1 MRLSNQIIRGLFPVL
16 LLCATLS
23 VLAVPVFGQSNK
35 KQELQNQYKKLQE
48 DIKNIEALITSTQTE
63 KSNSLIQLKSI
74 NSKIETRQRLI
85 NNIYSQLKVIDENIL
100 SKQAVITSLELDIA
114 RLKEDY
120 ANMVLSAYKNKF
132 NSTSALSF
140 LFASESFNQAI
151 QRFTYMRSYGKTREN
166 QAELIEQ
173 TIADLNDKISK
184 LEEEK
189 AEKEAFLAEEKM
201 QRKALEE
208 EKLAKNQLI
217 AKLQDDEDKLK
228 QQVDEKNKA
237 AQALNSQIQKII
249 EEEIKLAKEKAA
261 KAAAAKGEK
270 VAEGLALTP
279 EEKQLSKDFIYNMG
293 KLPWPVSKGFIISKF
308 GKHEHES
315 VKNVFTNNNGVDIK
329 TEENSAVRAVFNGTV
344 VNSFFLPSTQ
354 NSVIVKHGEYYSVY
368 SNLKTVEVLPGQ
380 KLDTKQIIGVAYT
393 DNDLTKVHLEI
404 WKGMEKTNPE
414 LWLAK

>member
-1 MRLSNQIIRGLFPVL
+1 MRLSNQIIRGLFLVL
-16 LLCATLS
+16 ILCATFS
-23 VLAVPVFGQSNK
+23 FLAAPVFGQSNK

-85 NNIYSQLKVIDENIL
+85 NNIYSQLKVIDENIF

-166 QAELIEQ
+166 QAVLIEQ

-189 AEKEAFLAEEKM
+189 AEKEAFLAEEKT

-261 KAAAAKGEK
+261 KDAAAKGEK

-279 EEKQLSKDFIYNMG
+279 AEKQLSKDFIYNMG

-368 SNLKTVEVLPGQ
+368 SNLKTVEVVPGQ

-393 DNDLTKVHLEI
+393 DDDLTKVHLEI

>member
-1 MRLSNQIIRGLFPVL
+1 
-16 LLCATLS
+16 
-23 VLAVPVFGQSNK
+23 
-35 KQELQNQYKKLQE
+35 
-48 DIKNIEALITSTQTE
+48 
-63 KSNSLIQLKSI
+63 
-74 NSKIETRQRLI
+74 
-85 NNIYSQLKVIDENIL
+85 
-100 SKQAVITSLELDIA
+100 
-114 RLKEDY
+114 
-120 ANMVLSAYKNKF
+120 
-132 NSTSALSF
+132 
-140 LFASESFNQAI
+140 
-151 QRFTYMRSYGKTREN
+151 
-166 QAELIEQ
+166 
-173 TIADLNDKISK
+173 
-184 LEEEK
+184 
-189 AEKEAFLAEEKM
+189 M